1 MPLVAH
7 LNGSRTEAHQ
17 HSASEWAVLKS
28 VYKQRTLTMTCGQP
42 GVPKTSKL
50 GFQYFAHKP
59 GADCTIHAGG
69 PESPEHLAL
78 KAALEAA
85 VEACGWTANLEY
97 AGPQRSWIADVLA
110 EKDGRRV
117 AIEIQ
122 LSPQQPTEFVRRQ
135 ERYKASGLECIWLVA
150 PLNRQNA
157 AGVPS
162 YVIVDSPDKVIIE
175 TPTTNLGEPGGD
187 VDLASAIRSALTGHH
202 LQFIDAT
209 VTAFSISTGMKK
221 CFRSECRAW
230 MTICRLERV
239 QIETRCGLKGT
250 VGAEY
255 FGRLHLEDRAEKAAW
270 PVILKALYA
279 ESDLAR
285 PAPLRMKNSNA
296 AGHAYLGYTCPSCGY
311 LQGDIP
317 MTEEIR
323 NWHEY
328 VVPEPTP
335 IPLKASALRATHMCR
350 DHGIGFCS
358 QSPKDPTAASFPDGQ
373 VARVWHSRE
382 LLTDVLSPIPPKGAR
397 AAAGA
402 TTGPQSRNSGSA
414 ANSNRL
420 QRSAKAAQRQ
430 LRPKQSPPAAMA
442 PTAGGPA
449 PESRPAI
456 PPNSEVDKAPR
467 QPAQQESWSEA
478 RLRVLAARSHSPNKV
493 TEMPGVKP
501 VEYMTLKE
509 LANALFIAVS
519 LLENGHVLDVSAARR
534 RQGLHDNLPDL
545 LGEHYPKGNSP
556 H

>member
-17 HSASEWAVLKS
+17 LSADEWAILKS
-28 VYKQRTLTMTCGQP
+28 VYKQRTLTMTCGQL

-59 GADCTIHAGG
+59 GADCTHHAGG
-69 PESPEHLAL
+69 PESAEHLAL
-78 KAALEAA
+78 KAAVEAA
-85 VEACGWTANLEY
+85 VEGCGWTATLEY

-110 EKDGRRV
+110 EKEGRRV

-122 LSPQQPTEFVRRQ
+122 LSPQQPAEFVRRQ

-157 AGVPS
+157 GGVPS
-162 YVIVDSPDKVIIE
+162 YVIVDSADKVTIE

-187 VDLASAIRSALTGHH
+187 VDLASAIRGALTGRH

-270 PVILKALYA
+270 PIIIKALYA

-285 PAPLRMKNSNA
+285 PAPLRMKNSDA

-323 NWHEY
+323 SWHEY
-328 VVPEPTP
+328 VIPEAAP
-335 IPLKASALRATHMCR
+335 IPMKASALRATHMCR
-350 DHGIGFCS
+350 DQGIGFCS

-373 VARVWHSRE
+373 VARVSHSRE
-382 LLTDVLSPIPPKGAR
+382 LLTEVLSPIPPRGTR
-397 AAAGA
+397 AAAKA
-402 TTGPQSRNSGSA
+402 TTAPQSHNSGGA
-414 ANSNRL
+414 ANNKRQQKSDNG
-420 QRSAKAAQRQ
+420 AQRQ
-430 LRPKQSPPAAMA
+430 PRPKQSSPAAMA
-442 PTAGGPA
+442 PTTRGPA

-456 PPNSEVDKAPR
+456 PPTSEVDKAPR
-467 QPAQQESWSEA
+467 QPAQQESWPEA
-478 RLRVLAARSHSPNKV
+478 RLRVLATRSRSADKA
-493 TEMPGVKP
+493 TEMSGVKP
-501 VEYMTLKE
+501 VEHMTLKE
-509 LANALFIAVS
+509 LANAIFIALN
-519 LLENGHVLDVSAARR
+519 LLDNGHVLDVSAARR

-545 LGEHYPKGNSP
+545 LGERYPRETA
-556 H
+556 